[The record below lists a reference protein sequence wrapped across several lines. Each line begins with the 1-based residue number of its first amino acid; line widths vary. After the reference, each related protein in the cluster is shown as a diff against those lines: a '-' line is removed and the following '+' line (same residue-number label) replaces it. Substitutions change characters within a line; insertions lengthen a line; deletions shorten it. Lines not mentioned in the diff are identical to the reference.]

1 MALHCTMA
9 VMVETHMNAGTITSQ
24 PGPSCRADIAV
35 HRAPVPLLTARA
47 CLAP

>member
-9 VMVETHMNAGTITSQ
+9 VTVETHRKAGTITSS
-24 PGPSCRADIAV
+24 PGPICRADIVV

-47 CLAP
+47 CLTP